1 MTKRMTEACRRP
13 THALRF
19 HHAVTSRH
27 YREGIQPTPQT
38 PMFIRSPLIRIVAIP
53 ACLVWG
59 LMEFIALQRAHK
71 GQRKLR
77 QHQAR

>member
-1 MTKRMTEACRRP
+1 M
-13 THALRF
+13 F
-19 HHAVTSRH
+19 H
-27 YREGIQPTPQT
+27 
-38 PMFIRSPLIRIVAIP
+38 RSPLIRFVAIP